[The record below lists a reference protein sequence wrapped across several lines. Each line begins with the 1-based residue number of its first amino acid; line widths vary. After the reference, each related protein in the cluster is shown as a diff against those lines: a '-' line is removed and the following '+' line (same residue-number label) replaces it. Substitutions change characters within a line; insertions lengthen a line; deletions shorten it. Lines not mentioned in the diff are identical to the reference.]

1 MVIFFAFVFGCCIG
15 SFCNVIISRVPC
27 GESVIKGRSH
37 CPTCEKR
44 LRAIDMI
51 PLLSYFNLKGRCRYC
66 AVSIGFRHFLVELTG
81 GIIGMLCVMFCKDY
95 GEASFIYALAMLLLC
110 ITVTDIET
118 MLIPNAFVI
127 SLAVLAV
134 IALFL
139 FPEISVISR
148 VVGMTAVSLFM
159 LVLSLIVQG
168 AFGGGDIKLMMAA
181 GFLLGVVNTFIA
193 FFLAAIIGAIA
204 GIMLKLSNHQAKQIA
219 FGPFLAIGI
228 IIAFLFGNP
237 LFSWYFQIVGK

>member
-1 MVIFFAFVFGCCIG
+1 
-15 SFCNVIISRVPC
+15 
-27 GESVIKGRSH
+27 
-37 CPTCEKR
+37 
-44 LRAIDMI
+44 
-51 PLLSYFNLKGRCRYC
+51 
-66 AVSIGFRHFLVELTG
+66 
-81 GIIGMLCVMFCKDY
+81 MFCKDY
-95 GEASFIYALAMLLLC
+95 GEAFFFYALAMLLLC

-139 FPEISVISR
+139 FPEISAISR

-204 GIMLKLSNHQAKQIA
+204 GIMLKLSNHQVKQIA
-219 FGPFLAIGI
+219 FGPFLATGI

-237 LFSWYFQIVGK
+237 LLSWYFQIVGK